1 MRASC
6 CSAGEG
12 GQATVRLAHA
22 RVLDSW
28 QRATKD
34 CGDNADFY
42 RIRAEV
48 EEQRRRWEAAGRKV
62 TCDRAGTPL
71 AEAESIARDFSGELP
86 TATREFV
93 RRSGQRARRM
103 QRLTSAAAFIFAA
116 VAVAAGAG
124 WYYTVIL
131 QREAE
136 QNATICWSHNLASWP
151 TARTQGNRA
160 GDAGTAMLL
169 ALQALPDTRSG
180 VERPLIR
187 EAQAALFAAYQDLK
201 ERIVLNGHK
210 GLLWGASFAPDG
222 RRIVTASEDKTARV
236 WDAENGDQLATLRG
250 HTEGVRV
257 ASFSPD
263 GRQVITASTD
273 KTARLWNA
281 ETVRRSRCS

>member
-1 MRASC
+1 M
-6 CSAGEG
+6 AG
-12 GQATVRLAHA
+12 LAPIA
-22 RVLDSW
+22 
-28 QRATKD
+28 
-34 CGDNADFY
+34 
-42 RIRAEV
+42 
-48 EEQRRRWEAAGRKV
+48 
-62 TCDRAGTPL
+62 
-71 AEAESIARDFSGELP
+71 AEALRRVALLP
-86 TATREFV
+86 SV
-93 RRSGQRARRM
+93 
-103 QRLTSAAAFIFAA
+103 
-116 VAVAAGAG
+116 
-124 WYYTVIL
+124 TVDTL

-136 QNATICWSHNLASWP
+136 QKRNDLLVAQSRFLVDRAK
-151 TARTQGNRA
+151 QGNQA

-180 VERPLIR
+180 VERPLVR

-281 ETVRRSRCS
+281 ETGQQIRCS